1 MTTEDIMKYEK
12 LIYSII
18 KKFIYHYDFDDLKQ
32 VGMIGL
38 IKAYKNYDNNQ
49 ETKFSTY
56 AYTYIMGEVLKYIR
70 EDKNIKISKDIIK
83 LNKSIEKAKEILSQ
97 KLMREPSVTELSLF
111 LEIEEELI
119 EEAIK
124 SQELIRSLDYVLND
138 DGKELN
144 MYDTINYEEKG
155 YKSEILDLKEEI
167 NKLENNE
174 KELIKYRYFEDKTQD
189 ETSKILGISQ
199 VKVSRNETKILQ
211 KLKSNLV
218 A

>member
-1 MTTEDIMKYEK
+1 MTAEEIMKYEK

-18 KKFIYHYDFDDLKQ
+18 KKFTYHYDIDDLFQ

-38 IKAYKNYDNNQ
+38 IKAHKNYDEKEQ
-49 ETKFSTY
+49 TKFSTY

-83 LNKSIEKAKEILSQ
+83 LNKSIEKTKEILSQ
-97 KLMREPSVTELSLF
+97 KLMREPTITELSLF
-111 LEIEEELI
+111 LEIDENIL

-124 SQELIRSLDYVLND
+124 SQELIRSLDYALND

-144 MYDTINYEEKG
+144 MYDTIQYEEKG
-155 YKSEILDLKEEI
+155 YKSELIDLKEEI
-167 NKLENNE
+167 NKLDNHE

-199 VKVSRNETKILQ
+199 VKVSRNETKILK
-211 KLKSNLV
+211 KLKNNLV